1 MLLRTKL
8 SIPLPRPS
16 LVARPR
22 LFQRLNAGLAGK
34 LIILSAPAGFG
45 KTTLIADW
53 IHSACSKTPHPRF
66 SWLTLD
72 EGDND
77 PVRFIA
83 YLTAALTGSHADPDP
98 LAPPI
103 SPPDPSTPITVAITL
118 LINEMAAFPAE
129 HVLALDDYHLIE
141 APPVHEALD
150 FLLNHLPPQMHIVIT
165 TRIDPPLSIARLR
178 GRAQVMELR
187 QDDLRLTLDETA
199 AFLNQVMGLDL
210 AAVDVAA
217 LASRTEGWV
226 AGLQMAAVS
235 MQGREDL
242 PAFIRAFTGSNRYI
256 LDYLVEEVFQHQT
269 EQVKTF
275 LLQTAVLD
283 RLNASLCQFLISGT
297 SLDPSQHSQTATQ
310 VQQSQA
316 FLEYLEQANLFI
328 IPLDE
333 ERGWYRY
340 HRLFADLLR
349 KRLQQLQPDR
359 VQLLHGRAGAWFEQN
374 NFVDD
379 AIHHAFCAK
388 DLQRAADLIEQ
399 HAEVALKRSESV
411 TFMNRVEALPNELV
425 RARPSLSVFH
435 AWAMILHGR
444 PADRI
449 ESRLQDALSHDQKKT
464 PTALPGNIAAI
475 RSRISILQGQMAR
488 ANEYAHLALELLPQE
503 NAFFRG
509 IALWDLGM
517 ASLVGGDI
525 AAGSRFLEDAART
538 SREAGNIL
546 VAVTTLC
553 RLAGL
558 QMLQGRLH
566 QARDIY
572 QQALRLATSDRG
584 LLPVA
589 SEALFGLG
597 ELAREWNDLQAAK
610 RYLDDGI
617 QLSKQYWE
625 MSALV
630 GFLSLARIKQ
640 AQGDENGAQGLL
652 WQARE
657 VVAEF
662 SATEADD
669 RTVALAQAQIWIRQ
683 RNFAAVERWAAELG
697 LDSNTALSEF
707 LEPTSTEGSFS
718 PEQHLHKYEL
728 VVLARLLFAQ
738 KRFAPALQV
747 LDPLLSLAEGRGRT
761 KATLEILVLQALIY
775 QAQGFVPRA
784 TAVLEQ
790 AVKLAQPAG
799 YVRVFLDEG
808 PSLEPLLRRVA
819 SRDVAPTYARELLAA
834 FTAPHEELY
843 PSAQPL
849 VGPLSERELEVLH
862 LLATNATGPEIAN
875 NLVIAISTFRSHTKS
890 IYGKLDVNRR
900 SDAVTRARQLGLI

>member
-1 MLLRTKL
+1 
-8 SIPLPRPS
+8 
-16 LVARPR
+16 
-22 LFQRLNAGLAGK
+22 
-34 LIILSAPAGFG
+34 
-45 KTTLIADW
+45 
-53 IHSACSKTPHPRF
+53 
-66 SWLTLD
+66 
-72 EGDND
+72 
-77 PVRFIA
+77 
-83 YLTAALTGSHADPDP
+83 
-98 LAPPI
+98 
-103 SPPDPSTPITVAITL
+103 
-118 LINEMAAFPAE
+118 
-129 HVLALDDYHLIE
+129 
-141 APPVHEALD
+141 
-150 FLLNHLPPQMHIVIT
+150 
-165 TRIDPPLSIARLR
+165 
-178 GRAQVMELR
+178 
-187 QDDLRLTLDETA
+187 
-199 AFLNQVMGLDL
+199 
-210 AAVDVAA
+210 
-217 LASRTEGWV
+217 
-226 AGLQMAAVS
+226 
-235 MQGREDL
+235 
-242 PAFIRAFTGSNRYI
+242 
-256 LDYLVEEVFQHQT
+256 
-269 EQVKTF
+269 
-275 LLQTAVLD
+275 
-283 RLNASLCQFLISGT
+283 
-297 SLDPSQHSQTATQ
+297 
-310 VQQSQA
+310 
-316 FLEYLEQANLFI
+316 
-328 IPLDE
+328 
-333 ERGWYRY
+333 
-340 HRLFADLLR
+340 
-349 KRLQQLQPDR
+349 
-359 VQLLHGRAGAWFEQN
+359 
-374 NFVDD
+374 
-379 AIHHAFCAK
+379 
-388 DLQRAADLIEQ
+388 
-399 HAEVALKRSESV
+399 
-411 TFMNRVEALPNELV
+411 
-425 RARPSLSVFH
+425 
-435 AWAMILHGR
+435 
-444 PADRI
+444 
-449 ESRLQDALSHDQKKT
+449 
-464 PTALPGNIAAI
+464 
-475 RSRISILQGQMAR
+475 
-488 ANEYAHLALELLPQE
+488 
-503 NAFFRG
+503 
-509 IALWDLGM
+509 M

-640 AQGDENGAQGLL
+640 AQGDENGAQELL
-652 WQARE
+652 GQARE

-683 RNFAAVERWAAELG
+683 GNFAAVERWAAELG
-697 LDSNTALSEF
+697 LDSDTALSEF

-728 VVLARLLFAQ
+728 VVLARLLFTQ